1 MTILKSKNNKISY
14 NIYKILGKIDTFTCF
29 NTLFGL
35 SIISLTKSCYP
46 ECERPTSLRHPAR
59 GDNLK
64 NYPAPAYNKV
74 GQP

>member
-1 MTILKSKNNKISY
+1 MGLLFLTHTV
-14 NIYKILGKIDTFTCF
+14 YKILGKIDTFTCF
-29 NTLFGL
+29 NTLGL
-35 SIISLTKSCYP
+35 SIMSLTKSCYP
-46 ECERPTSLRHPAR
+46 ECERPTSLRHPAH

>member
-1 MTILKSKNNKISY
+1 MSRFLMVHCV
-14 NIYKILGKIDTFTCF
+14 YKILGKIDTFTCF

-35 SIISLTKSCYP
+35 YIISLTKSCYP

-59 GDNLK
+59 GDILK